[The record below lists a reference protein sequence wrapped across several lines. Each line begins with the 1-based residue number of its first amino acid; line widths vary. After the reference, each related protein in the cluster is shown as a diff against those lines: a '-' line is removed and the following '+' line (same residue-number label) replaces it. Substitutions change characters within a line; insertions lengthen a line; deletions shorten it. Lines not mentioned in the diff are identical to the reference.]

1 MTHVPLNQWESA
13 TAGAHHQAGE
23 LEVAFPAGGSSSG
36 HGTQSAGM
44 APQVCA
50 LNDAAWPQDREGRDG
65 AATSDS
71 AVLDDAPGMGLSGLS
86 KCGSHAGQPGN
97 RYGVQSNIE

>member
-1 MTHVPLNQWESA
+1 MTHMPLNQWESA

-65 AATSDS
+65 ARLAIRLYWMMRQGWDYQ
-71 AVLDDAPGMGLSGLS
+71 G
-86 KCGSHAGQPGN
+86 
-97 RYGVQSNIE
+97 